1 LPISFID
8 FNFKLVFVLFLNLTI
23 NEFQVCAKED
33 VDRARKIALD
43 AIVMSVAA
51 RNNKTSSVAP
61 GN

>member
-8 FNFKLVFVLFLNLTI
+8 FNFKIVFVLFLNLTFY
-23 NEFQVCAKED
+23 EFQVCAKED

>member
-8 FNFKLVFVLFLNLTI
+8 FNFKLVFVLFLNLTFY
-23 NEFQVCAKED
+23 EFQVCAKED